1 MSNARPM
8 AELRLTPEKRE
19 QLRGLTEAIEHG
31 TARFITYEADLAARA
46 FREIERLRRDR
57 EVLAEAVGGWQRY
70 LERDVG
76 TEIVHV
82 RTLEAHGRALALLG
96 GEEGGGDDGR

>member
-8 AELRLTPEKRE
+8 AELRLTPENME

-46 FREIERLRRDR
+46 FREIERLR
-57 EVLAEAVGGWQRY
+57 AE
-70 LERDVG
+70 LERL
-76 TEIVHV
+76 
-82 RTLEAHGRALALLG
+82 RG
-96 GEEGGGDDGR
+96 GAEHFAR